1 MTRERLVDT
10 MLNLIDRLKVKKKKK
25 STRAP
30 FSKDSLLER
39 KTRKQLV
46 LHASTL
52 IKYTREKTNQQIRK
66 KKTWNLLRESKRT

>member
-39 KTRKQLV
+39 NSKTTCLACQ
-46 LHASTL
+46 
-52 IKYTREKTNQQIRK
+52 YFN
-66 KKTWNLLRESKRT
+66 